1 MHKYDDCSFC
11 GGKVSEKLTQKP
23 CWWGDKLIALI
34 DNVPAGVCVQCKE
47 RYYPAKII
55 KTIENFLKLKR
66 KFEHKVNIPL
76 ADFAEVS

>member
-1 MHKYDDCSFC
+1 M
-11 GGKVSEKLTQKP
+11 
-23 CWWGDKLIALI
+23 IALI

-47 RYYPAKII
+47 RYYPAKIL